1 MIKPLLV
8 LAFIVLG
15 FNTIAQEPLEL
26 PKERDPNINKT
37 ISPVDNPRINPEKN
51 FRINPKHNW
60 NINPSM
66 NEGINP
72 EKNKRINPKFNK
84 DFSPLHNQSINPM
97 YSFSLHPL
105 TNQNW
110 KGYYMFDKENNLTG
124 YLVIANQFVVLDFDD
139 KGIWKGYLVKTSTN
153 TYNYFNLQDEW
164 TRTFFCEDSMVG
176 FNIFNAA
183 GEWTGAFAK

>member
-8 LAFIVLG
+8 IALSTWVSLAS
-15 FNTIAQEPLEL
+15 AQEPKVL
-26 PKERDPNINKT
+26 PKERDPLINKT

-60 NINPSM
+60 NINPGM
-66 NEGINP
+66 NEAINP
-72 EKNKRINPKFNK
+72 DKNKRINPKFNK
-84 DFSPLHNQSINPM
+84 DFSPQHNQSINPM

-105 TNQNW
+105 TSQNW
-110 KGYYMFDKENNLTG
+110 QGYYTFDKENNLTG
-124 YLVIANQFVVLDFDD
+124 YLVIANQFVVLDFDS

-176 FNIFNAA
+176 FNCFDAA